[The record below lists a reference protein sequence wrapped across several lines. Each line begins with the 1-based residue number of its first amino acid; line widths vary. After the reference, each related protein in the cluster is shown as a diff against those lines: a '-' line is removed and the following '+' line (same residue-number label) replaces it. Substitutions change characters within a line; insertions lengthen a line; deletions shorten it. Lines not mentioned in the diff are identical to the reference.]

1 MEQFKVLRHS
11 ALDFQRAVNMVRGM
25 VSCRAGSFL
34 DPKEVGNA
42 LKMVSEGGIAYSP
55 PFLDYDA

>member
-42 LKMVSEGGIAYSP
+42 LKMVSE
-55 PFLDYDA
+55 